1 VGLFT
6 QQRHWPHASKSAIS
20 FGRFAPHARTAEVRP
35 GQNVLSPYN
44 LRSFTQRA
52 APTMNQR
59 LLPVSD
65 TFITE
70 LCDADRGWGLFL
82 FLRPKPEQ
90 RLTVLRT
97 VLMALIPGIVLGA
110 FGSMLL
116 ELAAVA
122 LEQPP
127 VPRLAFPLSL
137 VFLYFVACWSLV
149 APAWN
154 RRAERLARSRRY
166 GA

>member
-1 VGLFT
+1 
-6 QQRHWPHASKSAIS
+6 
-20 FGRFAPHARTAEVRP
+20 
-35 GQNVLSPYN
+35 
-44 LRSFTQRA
+44 
-52 APTMNQR
+52 MNQP

-65 TFITE
+65 RFITE

-97 VLMALIPGIVLGA
+97 VLMALIPGIALGA

-154 RRAERLARSRRY
+154 RRAERLARLQRY
-166 GA
+166 RA